1 MPYLLFCQ
9 CVHSYHLH
17 KCWNCTAVWYSCQL
31 AAKMS
36 CSLCYDAGKVSVV
49 TRTVNMMIARIVTL
63 SKKVIAIFFF
73 ICQIISFNIGWHCQ
87 LDSTFNHMWWCAQ
100 LNQNNQMLWWQGN
113 SLSYWKHC
121 HWHTAPWWPRHVS
134 ECVLSTSSQQ
144 CASVVTMIS
153 QQNTA

>member
-63 SKKVIAIFFF
+63 SKKVIAIFFLFAKSSASTLVDTVNLTAHLITCDGVHSWTRTTKCYDDKATVCHIGSTVTDTKHDGGPYTCHSFHRCLEF
-73 ICQIISFNIGWHCQ
+73 INNMS
-87 LDSTFNHMWWCAQ
+87 
-100 LNQNNQMLWWQGN
+100 QNV
-113 SLSYWKHC
+113 Y
-121 HWHTAPWWPRHVS
+121 
-134 ECVLSTSSQQ
+134 
-144 CASVVTMIS
+144 
-153 QQNTA
+153 